1 MGTLH
6 SRRWSEIQTWLYRRV
21 SVKEQV
27 VNFIFGHGI
36 EEKEELGSLLD
47 PVLIIGG
54 KKNDISEVPD
64 SGRIEEPPEREV
76 DVEGGANARNHLG
89 SKEGVTAQFSEEVIV
104 NAEGIEFENIFPDSG
119 EEVLERRGGRGEG
132 ALEKRSE
139 GLRRRQSVAID
150 LAVRREGEGVEDN
163 KGSRDHEVGEPGQQ
177 EGAEF
182 GGGEGVI
189 R

>member
-1 MGTLH
+1 L
-6 SRRWSEIQTWLYRRV
+6 RQ
-21 SVKEQV
+21 QV
-27 VNFIFGHGI
+27 INFIFGHGI
-36 EEKEELGSLLD
+36 EEKEELSSLLD
-47 PVLIIGG
+47 PALIIGG

-119 EEVLERRGGRGEG
+119 EEVMERRGGRGEG
-132 ALEKRSE
+132 ALEKRGE
-139 GLRRRQSVAID
+139 GLRRRQSVAVD
-150 LAVRREGEGVEDN
+150 LAVRREREGVEDN

-182 GGGEGVI
+182 GDGGRVI
-189 R
+189 RRNRDDVSDEPKIIRSEWKS